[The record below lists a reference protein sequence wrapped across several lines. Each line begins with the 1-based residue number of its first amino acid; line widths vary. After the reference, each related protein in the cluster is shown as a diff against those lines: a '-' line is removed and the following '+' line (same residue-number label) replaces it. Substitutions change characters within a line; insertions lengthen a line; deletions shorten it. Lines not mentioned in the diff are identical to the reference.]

1 MCIIYINQPMIF
13 ILHLIMGCNMPW
25 TCLTYMLSFNAGET
39 DRSVMCEC
47 ETGETHRCERD
58 TASLKTPWC
67 NSEILLP
74 WRDLQEMDNS
84 EEETYGLRA
93 GQSIASVCLSE
104 HSFHNHNTTSCES
117 VRVFERSRSSTNSQQ
132 AERRTGL
139 QTPEEEY
146 SAGHYN
152 SRSCKTPQHT
162 LIVSSRQWNSEL
174 CVCVRVRVRVCVE

>member
-1 MCIIYINQPMIF
+1 MIF

-104 HSFHNHNTTSCES
+104 HSFHNHNNTTSCES

-132 AERRTGL
+132 AERGQASKHQRRNTAQGIIT
-139 QTPEEEY
+139 QDPAKHHNIHSS
-146 SAGHYN
+146 SAAVNG
-152 SRSCKTPQHT
+152 T
-162 LIVSSRQWNSEL
+162 VS
-174 CVCVRVRVRVCVE
+174 VCVRVRVHVRVRVCVNE